1 MIIAPA
7 EGETAGAIASV
18 AASAGWRVVP
28 VALPPRRGETLAED
42 HARTDRLVWNPASFV
57 SAGTLALTA
66 AKTLGRVDTVVI
78 LSSPVDADRSLF
90 GGSPGS
96 IGAALEASVHGP
108 AFLTREMLRLF
119 DGQRSGKLLLVSV
132 EPLPEGEGGRDAFA
146 SLVSGAFRGLGE
158 GIFERG
164 KAAPWTAFGI
174 VEKSGKPTTVAEF
187 ALKLLD
193 DPKASKSGRWVP
205 FNGKAGLFGMF

>member
-18 AASAGWRVVP
+18 AASAGWKVVP
-28 VALPPRRGETLAED
+28 AELPPRRGDALGEVRAG
-42 HARTDRLVWNPASFV
+42 TDRLVWNPASFV

-66 AKTLGRVDTVVI
+66 AKSLGPVDAVVI
-78 LSSPVDADRSLF
+78 LSSPADADRSLF

-96 IGAALEASVHGP
+96 IASALEAFVQGP
-108 AFLTREMLRLF
+108 AYLTREILRLF
-119 DGQRSGKLLLVSV
+119 DGQRSGKLLLVSI
-132 EPLPEGEGGRDAFA
+132 EPQSEGEGGRDAFA
-146 SLVSGAFRGLGE
+146 SLVNGAFRGLGE

-164 KAAPWTAFGI
+164 KGAAWTAFGI
-174 VEKSGKPTTVAEF
+174 VEKSGKPGTVAEF
-187 ALKLLD
+187 ALRLLD
-193 DPKASKSGRWVP
+193 DSKASKNGRWLP